1 MQKAAWLRFLRHG
14 VLRRSASRRRPL
26 RPGALLVAPVLIAT
40 VLLAGCAQMDAA
52 LGKQWVSVVFGPNTK
67 MVTVLKVRQACSH
80 IPNAVPE
87 PLPKGHSV
95 LDEMNAVRY
104 TTTNASPANLAE
116 LQSCLQKFK
125 AVVGINSQDAGDDG
139 T

>member
-1 MQKAAWLRFLRHG
+1 VQKAVWLKFLRHK
-14 VLRRSASRRRPL
+14 ASRHRPARL
-26 RPGALLVAPVLIAT
+26 GAVLAAPVLILT

-52 LGKQWVSVVFGPNTK
+52 LGKQWVTVVFGPNTK
-67 MVTVLKVRQACSH
+67 MATVLKVRQACSH

-95 LDEMNAVRY
+95 LDEMNSVRY
-104 TTTNASPANLAE
+104 TTTNATPANLAE

-125 AVVGINSQDAGDDG
+125 AVVGVNSQDAGDDG